1 MYVQHA
7 AHRLYPERVKE
18 LIRRSHEM
26 LVPTFIVISDKWSVG
41 KQELATKESE
51 VAELVDQACP
61 PPERT
66 RTAGGA
72 RPPPPR
78 APCDAQ
84 VGANKR
90 GKLVVQLSLSSKPK
104 AVGATTHP
112 VAGIPEF
119 VSKLLSTLD
128 PADALTFL
136 RHDGLLTKVLGKR
149 RRTDGDEAE
158 AEEAE

>member
-1 MYVQHA
+1 M
-7 AHRLYPERVKE
+7 RLDTSSSRSA
-18 LIRRSHEM
+18 RRTRLFSATSPG
-26 LVPTFIVISDKWSVG
+26 LLNATSDVVITVLGS
-41 KQELATKESE
+41 LATEIGFD
-51 VAELVDQACP
+51 ALP
-61 PPERT
+61 T
-66 RTAGGA
+66 GNG
-72 RPPPPR
+72 PR
-78 APCDAQ
+78 SVPYLEPLNA
-84 VGANKR
+84 

-104 AVGATTHP
+104 AVGTTTHP

-136 RHDGLLTKVLGKR
+136 RHDGLLTRVLGKR